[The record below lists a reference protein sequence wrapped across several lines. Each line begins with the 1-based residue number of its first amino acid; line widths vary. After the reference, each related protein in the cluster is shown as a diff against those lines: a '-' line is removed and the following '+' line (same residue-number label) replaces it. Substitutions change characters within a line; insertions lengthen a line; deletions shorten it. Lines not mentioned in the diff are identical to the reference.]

1 MKNVMPDLVILNKR
15 VHVEKANEAFY
26 DWEKA
31 HYIRETPFSDD
42 DRQIWVMGYL
52 AALNELERIEK

>member
-1 MKNVMPDLVILNKR
+1 MRNLTPDLVILNKR

-42 DRQIWVMGYL
+42 DRQVWVMGYL
-52 AALNELERIEK
+52 AALKELERIEK